1 MIIIHGDN
9 LVDSRQFLLGQ
20 IHQARSQGKEII
32 RLEGKKLTLE
42 SLQQALEGLSLLG
55 KENLVVL
62 ENFFQFA
69 SSQCLKYLIKNH
81 PTNLIIWEEK
91 VNPQRLKK
99 FKAQEKYFKL
109 PPMIFRFLDAILPR
123 NHRNALRLLRQAT
136 NQTSVETVFYQLAR
150 QIRYLIIAN
159 QLGKSGLS
167 DLHPFQQSKIAVQ
180 AKKFEL
186 GQLLT
191 LHRKLLYIDWQQKTG
206 QAAMDLGGQLD
217 LFLASL

>member
-1 MIIIHGDN
+1 MLIIHGDN
-9 LVDSRQFLLGQ
+9 LVDSRQFLLAQ
-20 IHQARSQGKEII
+20 IHQAREKGKEII

-42 SLQQALEGLSLLG
+42 SLQQALEGLSLLN
-55 KENLVVL
+55 KENLVIL
-62 ENFFQFA
+62 ENFFQYATFP
-69 SSQCLKYLIKNH
+69 CLNYLIKTQ
-81 PTNLIIWEEK
+81 PSNLIIWEES
-91 VNPQRLKK
+91 VSPQRLKK
-99 FKAQEKYFKL
+99 LKAQEKYFKL
-109 PPMIFRFLDAILPR
+109 PPVIFRFLDAILPHNR
-123 NHRNALRLLRQAT
+123 RNALRLLKQAI

-159 QLGKSGLS
+159 QLGKSSLS